1 MQDIKDKVA
10 LVTGIINRRSIAY
23 ATAELLAAY
32 GAQLVLTYLPT
43 GKDGE
48 EEKFRTLVEGMNP
61 AAVLPLDVTK
71 NGAMAS
77 LADAIG
83 KTLGRLHIV
92 VHSIASAKREELSG
106 RISETSLE
114 GYLFAQQVSS
124 FSLLEMVRYLRPL
137 MTGEGGSVVTLTYIG
152 SERSAKN
159 YNVMGSAKAA
169 LEANVRYLA
178 TELGEE
184 NIRVNAVSA
193 GPIRTVSASGV
204 RDFLDL
210 LHMAA
215 QYSPLKRNIT
225 QEEVA
230 NTIAFL
236 GSSMSSGIT
245 GQVIYVDG
253 GYNIFG

>member
-1 MQDIKDKVA
+1 MQDLKNKIA
-10 LVTGIINRRSIAY
+10 LVTGIINKRSIAY
-23 ATAELLAAY
+23 AAAEFFSSQ
-32 GAQLVLTYLPT
+32 GAKLVLTYLPT

-48 EEKFRTLVEGMNP
+48 EEKLRKLVDGMDP
-61 AAVLPLDVTK
+61 ALILPLDVTE
-71 NGAMAS
+71 NGSIAA

-83 KTLGRLHIV
+83 KKLGRLHIL
-92 VHSIASAKREELSG
+92 VHSIASAKREELAG
-106 RISETSLE
+106 RFSATSSE
-114 GYLFAQQVSS
+114 GYLYAHQVSS
-124 FSLLEMVRYLRPL
+124 YSLVDMVNHLRPL

-152 SERSAKN
+152 SERAAKN

-178 TELGEE
+178 AELGEE

-215 QYSPLKRNIT
+215 QYSPMKRNVT

-230 NTIAFL
+230 NTIGFL